1 MSFNRER
8 WTKSTRKK
16 HRCLWCG
23 GEIPAGSAAC
33 YASGTWEGDFWAGYF
48 HPECAAAKD
57 DVLAKYGEWEA
68 NEGHARGR
76 MDDDI
81 TKPPAYSADYR
92 GSSNPTENRTGH
104 LVDGTVPP
112 VVQPSESDL
121 KK

>member
-16 HRCLWCG
+16 HHCLWCG
-23 GEIPAGSAAC
+23 WEIPAGSAAC
-33 YASGTWEGDFWAGYF
+33 YASGTWEGDFWTGYF

-57 DVLAKYGEWEA
+57 AVLSEYGEWEA
-68 NEGHARGR
+68 NEGYARGR

-92 GSSNPTENRTGH
+92 GSSNVRAHRAAHMRSSGRPR
-104 LVDGTVPP
+104 LV
-112 VVQPSESDL
+112 
-121 KK
+121 